1 MPATYSISV
10 GQPTE
15 ALRKQDIYSVLQD
28 LPDNTQ
34 KLISPKDVRDA
45 FLSAWSSSA
54 FKQTINSSSIEYIG
68 VDSGNP
74 DNRDIKQKIYIGKRN
89 YAGTDIMS
97 SSLLN
102 STSTDIYFYNTKSDT
117 SLTQSSTKI
126 AILAGTDSV
135 AHQYAPYLETNYINS
150 SSSIGLNIVNP
161 SVSGGPVNIFS
172 STGRVAINGILFPTF
187 TETSAS
193 ASNGKILKY
202 FGTYPNGVLR
212 WDSPTLTIAN
222 IGSVGSPTNIYGSPS
237 NVNGY
242 SLEFVDN
249 SIVPQTIGGIE
260 IGSSF
265 SMGSFFNGD
274 LSKNIGYGP
283 GYQNW
288 PIVEVLRKLLYPYVS
303 PSLSLTM
310 TIPSGGLYA
319 EVGVTQSAT
328 FSYSITRYSYDING
342 YQINPGILPLSSY
355 SGPAGSILSGTTISN
370 VVSNTV
376 GSQSFTLVA
385 RDNNTLLTFSHS
397 ATASIRYV
405 NPIFYGFN
413 STLLNVITPNSNTLT
428 SIINSLTQ
436 SKVVTNINTGDTVTV
451 NVTGSGY
458 IYFLVPAAYGF
469 LSKIKDHNGFVVHDS
484 SYLSLSS
491 FTFSPGTIAPNLGSV
506 YNQYIGN
513 YRVYRT
519 STTCSLTGFSNNFE
533 FIF

>member
-15 ALRKQDIYSVLQD
+15 ALRKQDIYAVLQD

-68 VDSGNP
+68 LDSGNP
-74 DNRDIKQKIYIGKRN
+74 QNRDIKQKIYLGKRN

-97 SSLLN
+97 ASLLN
-102 STSTDIYFYNTKSDT
+102 STSTDIYFYNTKPDN

-161 SVSGGPVNIFS
+161 SVNGGPVNIFA
-172 STGRVAINGILFPTF
+172 STGRVAINGILFPTS
-187 TETSAS
+187 TETAAS

-202 FGTYPNGVLR
+202 YGTYPNGVLR
-212 WDSPTLTIAN
+212 WDNPSVTIAN
-222 IGSVGSPTNIYGSPS
+222 IGTIGSPTNIYGSPS

-265 SMGSFFNGD
+265 SAGSFAG
-274 LSKNIGYGP
+274 
-283 GYQNW
+283 QNW
-288 PIVEVLRKLLYPYVS
+288 PLSEVIRKLLYPYV
-303 PSLSLTM
+303 PPALSLTM

-319 EVGVTQSAT
+319 EVGIQQSAT
-328 FSYSITRYSYDING
+328 FSYSLTRYSEDIYG

-355 SGPAGSILSGTTISN
+355 SGIAGTGVVGVTNSN
-370 VVSNTV
+370 IVSNSIGT
-376 GSQSFTLVA
+376 QSYVLVA
-385 RDNNTLLTFSHS
+385 RDNNTLLTFSYS
-397 ATASIRYV
+397 ATASIGYV
-405 NPIFYGFN
+405 SPIYYGF
-413 STLLNVITPNSNTLT
+413 STTLLDVITTIPTSLSNVINGLS
-428 SIINSLTQ
+428 Q
-436 SKVVTNINTGDTVTV
+436 SKIVTKITSGDTISANYV
-451 NVTGSGY
+451 GSGY
-458 IYFLVPAAYGF
+458 IYFLIPASYGS
-469 LSKIKDHNGFVVHDS
+469 LSMIKDHNGFIIHDTT
-484 SYLSLSS
+484 YPSLSA
-491 FTFSPGTIAPNLGSV
+491 FTYSPGTVAPNTGTL
-506 YNQYIGN
+506 YNPYIGN
-513 YRVYRT
+513 YKIYRT
-519 STTCSLTGFSNNFE
+519 IATCSLSGLSNNFQ
-533 FIF
+533 FTF

>member
-15 ALRKQDIYSVLQD
+15 ALRKQDIYAVLQD

-68 VDSGNP
+68 LDSGNP
-74 DNRDIKQKIYIGKRN
+74 QNRDIKQKIYLGKRN

-102 STSTDIYFYNTKSDT
+102 STSTDIYFYNTKPDS

-161 SVSGGPVNIFS
+161 SVSGGPVNIFA
-172 STGRVAINGILFPTF
+172 STGRVAINGILFPTT
-187 TETSAS
+187 TETAAS

-202 FGTYPNGVLR
+202 YGTYPNGVLR
-212 WDSPTLTIAN
+212 WDNPSVTIAN
-222 IGSVGSPTNIYGSPS
+222 IGTIGSPTNIYGSPS

-265 SMGSFFNGD
+265 SKGSFFNGN
-274 LSKNIGYGP
+274 LSQDIGYGP

-288 PIVEVLRKLLYPYVS
+288 PIVEVLRKLLYPYV
-303 PSLSLTM
+303 PPALSLSM

-319 EVGVTQSAT
+319 EVGIQQSAT
-328 FSYSITRYSYDING
+328 FSYSLTRYSEDIYG

-355 SGPAGSILSGTTISN
+355 SGIAGTGVVGLTNSN
-370 VVSNTV
+370 IVSNSLGT
-376 GSQSFTLVA
+376 QSYVLVA
-385 RDNNTLLTFSHS
+385 RDNNTLLTFSYS
-397 ATASIRYV
+397 ATASIGYV
-405 NPIFYGFN
+405 SPIYYGF
-413 STLLNVITPNSNTLT
+413 SLTALDVITTPPTSLTNVINGLS
-428 SIINSLTQ
+428 Q
-436 SKVVTNINTGDTVTV
+436 SKIITKIVSGDTVSANYV
-451 NVTGSGY
+451 GSGY
-458 IYFLVPAAYGF
+458 IYFLIPASYGS
-469 LSKIKDHNGFVVHDS
+469 LSMIKDHNGFIVHDS
-484 SYLSLSS
+484 SYPSLSA
-491 FTFSPGTIAPNLGSV
+491 FTYSPGTVAPNVGTL
-506 YNQYIGN
+506 YNPYIGN
-513 YRVYRT
+513 YKIYRT
-519 STTCSLTGFSNNFE
+519 IATCSLSGLSNNFQ
-533 FIF
+533 FTF